1 MKKIPVGILG
11 ATGNVGQRFVQL
23 LSDHPWFEIK
33 HLCAS
38 ASSAGKKYKDVVNW
52 KVSASIPNDIANLVV
67 ENCEPIKG
75 TRIAFSALD
84 SSVAGEIEEKFA
96 NSGYIVISNSKNHRM
111 DPDIPLLIPEVN
123 PEHLSLIEEQRKRIG
138 KSKGFIVTN
147 PNCSTIGLS
156 MVLKPLDDAFG
167 IRQVLVTTMQAL
179 SGAGYPGVASL
190 DALDNVVPFIGDEE
204 EKMETEPL
212 KILGKFVKG
221 KIRYPNIK
229 ISAQCNRVSVR
240 DGHLESVELSFY
252 KSPEP
257 AQVAKVLAEFVGE
270 PQRLNLPSAPPFPI
284 IVREEND
291 RPQPI
296 LDREVSNGMSVTV
309 GRIRRS
315 KVLDI
320 KLTLLVHNTIRGAAG
335 AAVLNAELLKA
346 KRLILSV

>member
-1 MKKIPVGILG
+1 MKKIPVSILG

-23 LSDHPWFEIK
+23 LADHKWFEIN

-38 ASSAGKKYKDVVNW
+38 ANSAGKIYKDVVNW
-52 KVSASIPNDIANLVV
+52 KVSASIPSAIANFIV
-67 ENCEPIKG
+67 ENCEPKKG
-75 TRIAFSALD
+75 TNIAFSALD
-84 SSVAGEIEEKFA
+84 SSVAGEIEERFA
-96 NSGYIVISNSKNHRM
+96 NAGYIVISNSKNHRM
-111 DPDIPLLIPEVN
+111 DLDVPLLIPEIN
-123 PEHLSLIEEQRKRIG
+123 PEHLSLIKAQRKHIG
-138 KSKGFIVTN
+138 ENKGFIITN

-156 MVLKPLDDAFG
+156 MVLKPLDDSFG
-167 IRQVLVTTMQAL
+167 IKQVLVTTMQAL
-179 SGAGYPGVASL
+179 SGAGYPGVSSM

-221 KIRYPNIK
+221 KIKYSNIK

-240 DGHLESVELSFY
+240 DGHLESIELSFY
-252 KSPEP
+252 KNPTP
-257 AQVAKVLAEFVGE
+257 AQVAKALAEFVGE

-284 IVREEND
+284 IVREEVD

-296 LDREVSNGMSVTV
+296 LDREVNNGMSVTV

-320 KLTLLVHNTIRGAAG
+320 KMTLLVHNTIRGAAG
-335 AAVLNAELLKA
+335 AAILNAELMRA
-346 KRLILSV
+346 KKMF